1 MSTNTATTNTDRE
14 ELFAL
19 APYIAGLDVDAS
31 NDVTPCDAA
40 SMSDPDAI
48 PCGECRVCVEALA
61 WLDDGRD
68 EAFTF
73 VGLDGAA
80 DDETS
85 APRRCPGGCYGGLV
99 ADPRGPSTHNP
110 TGLRECPVCG

>member
-1 MSTNTATTNTDRE
+1 MSTTNTATANTE

-19 APYIAGLDVDAS
+19 APYIAGLDAS
-31 NDVTPCDAA
+31 NDVDACDAFTTN
-40 SMSDPDAI
+40 DPDAVA
-48 PCGECRVCVEALA
+48 CGVCRACMEARES
-61 WLDDGRD
+61 LDDGRD
-68 EAFTF
+68 EAFTL
-73 VGLDGAA
+73 VGLGPFT
-80 DDETS
+80 DETS

>member
-1 MSTNTATTNTDRE
+1 MSTTNTATTNTE

-19 APYIAGLDVDAS
+19 APYIAGLDAS
-31 NDVTPCDAA
+31 NDVDA
-40 SMSDPDAI
+40 
-48 PCGECRVCVEALA
+48 
-61 WLDDGRD
+61 
-68 EAFTF
+68 F
-73 VGLDGAA
+73 
-80 DDETS
+80 TS